1 MRIVITGVSGFV
13 GAQLV
18 PLLADAGHELLL
30 VGRSPTRLEQ
40 RFPGKAACAYQ
51 DLPKRAK
58 GSDLVVHL
66 AVVNTDAEVPSRLFW
81 EVNVNLALETAKA
94 ARETGIPTFVNISS
108 VHALDQNRCSAY
120 AETKREAA
128 QRLTEIDGITVL
140 NVYLPAVYGD
150 RWSGKLS
157 VLNNLPPPFGRMVFG
172 ALAALRPTVHVA
184 RLVPFLDAADRHV
197 SSDEIILSDDQSD
210 NRTYVF
216 TKRALDVSFSI
227 VIALLFWWALILVWL
242 AIKLTSPGPGIF
254 AQRRIGL
261 NGSEFTCYKFRT
273 MRQGTTQAGTH
284 EVSEQAVTRIG
295 RFLRRTKLDELPQIW
310 NILRNE
316 ISLIGPRPCLP
327 SQTELIEAR
336 RRRGVL
342 KIKPGISGL
351 AQINGIDMSKPEVL
365 ASWDAR
371 YMALRSIPL
380 DVKILLA
387 TARGKGN
394 GDRVKQR
401 EAEKA

>member
-1 MRIVITGVSGFV
+1 MRIVITGAGGFV
-13 GAQLV
+13 GAQLI
-18 PLLADAGHELLL
+18 PLLANAGHELLL
-30 VGRSPTRLEQ
+30 VGRSPARLKQ
-40 RFPGKAACAYQ
+40 RFPGKAACTYD

-58 GSDLVVHL
+58 GFDLLVHL
-66 AVVNTDAEVPSRLFW
+66 AVLNTNAEAPSSLFQ
-81 EVNVNLALETAKA
+81 EVNVNLALKTVKAAKA
-94 ARETGIPTFVNISS
+94 AGIPTFVNVSS
-108 VHALDQNRCSAY
+108 VHALDPNRRSAY
-120 AETKREAA
+120 ADSKREAA
-128 QRLTEIDGITVL
+128 KLLAEIDGIKVL
-140 NVYLPAVYGD
+140 NIYLPAVYGD
-150 RWSGKLS
+150 KWSGKLS
-157 VLNNLPPPFGRMVFG
+157 VLNRFPQPIARIAFGV
-172 ALAALRPTVHVA
+172 LAALRPTVHVA
-184 RLVPFLDAADRHV
+184 RLVPFLETADRHV
-197 SSDEIILSDDQSD
+197 SSDEIILSDDQSQ
-210 NRTYVF
+210 NLTYVF
-216 TKRALDVSFSI
+216 TKRALDVSIS
-227 VIALLFWWALILVWL
+227 VLIALLFWWALILVWL
-242 AIKLTSPGPGIF
+242 AVKLTSPGPGIF

-284 EVSEQAVTRIG
+284 EVSEQAVTRLG
-295 RFLRRTKLDELPQIW
+295 RFLRRAKLDELPQIW

-371 YMALRSIPL
+371 YLALRSILL
-380 DVKILLA
+380 DVKIMLA
-387 TARGKGN
+387 TARGRGN
-394 GDRVKQR
+394 GDRVKQQ